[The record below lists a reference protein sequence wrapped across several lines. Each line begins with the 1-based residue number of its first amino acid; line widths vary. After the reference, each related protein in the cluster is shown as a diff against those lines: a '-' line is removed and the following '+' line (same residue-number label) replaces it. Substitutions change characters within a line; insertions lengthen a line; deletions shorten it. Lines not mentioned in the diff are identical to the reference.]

1 MAPGNGSEK
10 SPSVLDKLS
19 RRLTSL
25 RVSITDRCNFRCF
38 FCMPVGSQISFLPRS
53 EILSYEEV
61 SLFVRAVARLGVEK
75 VRITGGEPLIRSGVE
90 RLISMVSPYVRDIA
104 LTTNGYM
111 LREKARSLK
120 ESGLRR
126 LTVSLST
133 LKEERF
139 RSMAGGR
146 FSLRRVLEGIEE
158 ALTAGFE
165 EVKLNAVIVRGFNED
180 EILDIARFGRE
191 MGVWVR
197 FIEFMDVGTLN
208 SWDVGLVVPMDEILE
223 ALEGHYSFRAVGRR
237 YGGTSYDFVYE
248 DMDLGFGIIASV
260 SRPFCGDCSRLRL
273 SADGKLY
280 TCLFSTKG
288 HDVKALLRSG
298 ANEELIADRIRSIW
312 EAREDRYSEL
322 RGEIGLTEVRNRVEM
337 FRVGG

>member
-1 MAPGNGSEK
+1 MPAGS
-10 SPSVLDKLS
+10 D
-19 RRLTSL
+19 
-25 RVSITDRCNFRCF
+25 
-38 FCMPVGSQISFLPRS
+38 ISFLPRS
-53 EILSYEEV
+53 EILSYEEI
-61 SLFVRAVARLGVEK
+61 SLFVRAVTRLGVEK
-75 VRITGGEPLIRSGVE
+75 VRITGGEPLVRSGVE
-90 RLISMVSPYVRDIA
+90 RLISMVSSQVRDIA

-111 LREKARSLK
+111 LKERAHSLR

-139 RSMAGGR
+139 VSMAGGQ

-158 ALTAGFE
+158 ALMTGFE

-208 SWDVGLVVPMDEILE
+208 SWDRRFVVTIDEILE
-223 ALEGHYSFRAVGRR
+223 ALGRYYSFCAVGRR
-237 YGGTSYDFVYE
+237 EGGTSYDFVYE

-273 SADGKLY
+273 SADGKVY
-280 TCLFSTKG
+280 TCLFSTRG

-298 ANEELIADRIRSIW
+298 ANEEIIADRVRSIW
-312 EAREDRYSEL
+312 EGREDRYSEL
-322 RGEIGLTEVRNRVEM
+322 RDKAGSGARYRVEM